1 MKLQGQLEGQF
12 WAAAAAGQPN
22 LCVFYH
28 THTEKSY
35 YTNSTQKGLLPASA
49 TCYRTKR
56 SDGVSG
62 VWAQV

>member
-28 THTEKSY
+28 THTRRKA
-35 YTNSTQKGLLPASA
+35 TILTQHRKVCYPLVLPAIEPKDL
-49 TCYRTKR
+49 T
-56 SDGVSG
+56 V
-62 VWAQV
+62 